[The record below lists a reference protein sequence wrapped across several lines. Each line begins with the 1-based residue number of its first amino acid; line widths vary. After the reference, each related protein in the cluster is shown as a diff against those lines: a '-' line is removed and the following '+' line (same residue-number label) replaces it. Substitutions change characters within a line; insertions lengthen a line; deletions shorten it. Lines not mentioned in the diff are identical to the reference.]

1 MEQSLIHKGVAL
13 EALGDAAKAI
23 EPGKEPFDHP
33 AIAGKFPMGVGTVFE
48 FSLIGCSPQG
58 NAVANATPYQRKS
71 KGLAVITPVRRQTVR
86 AGAWP
91 ASSSGN
97 LHLSQSQRRG
107 GDVGDVALGQMTG

>member
-23 EPGKEPFDHP
+23 EPRKEPFHHP
-33 AIAGKFPMGVGTVFE
+33 AVAGKFTVSVGAVFE
-48 FSLIGCSPQG
+48 LSVMGRSPQR
-58 NAVANATPYQRKS
+58 NAVADAAPYQRKS
-71 KGLAVITPVRRQTVR
+71 KGLAVIPPISGQTVR

-107 GDVGDVALGQMTG
+107 RDIGEVALGQMTG